1 MTNRLPRKNPNAI
14 PLLEQNRDTIDWTR
28 PSVVIPLLENRY
40 ENPPV
45 HRNANHIVNA
55 NNVNPKT

>member
-1 MTNRLPRKNPNAI
+1 MTNRLPPINPNAI
-14 PLLEQNRDTIDWTR
+14 PLLDKNRDTIDWNR
-28 PSVVIPLLENRY
+28 PSVVIPLLVNRY

-55 NNVNPKT
+55 NNMNPKT